1 MSEKET
7 NIQPTEATTVA
18 VEIIENPLSPKGGGL
33 LDSYRQYYKMA
44 TEVSKSELIPQSFR
58 GKPMDIA
65 IAFDMAAR
73 MGVSPLVVMQNL
85 YVVKG
90 TPSWKG
96 QACISL
102 IRNKFKNVKHIYVG
116 EKGKDTYGCYVQAI
130 NDDGEVI
137 KGPEVTIAM
146 ARSEGWMSNSKWTN
160 MPDLMLAYRSASFFA
175 RINCPE
181 TLMGMSVEGELE
193 TGVSKK
199 RLAEDVL

>member
-7 NIQPTEATTVA
+7 NIQPAEATTVA
-18 VEIIENPLSPKGGGL
+18 AEIIENPLSPKGGGL

-44 TEVSKSELIPQSFR
+44 IEVSKSELIPQSFR

-193 TGVSKK
+193 VGVSKK

>member
-7 NIQPTEATTVA
+7 NIQPAEATTVA
-18 VEIIENPLSPKGGGL
+18 AEIIENPLSPKGGGL

-44 TEVSKSELIPQSFR
+44 IEVSKSELIPQSFR

-90 TPSWKG
+90 IPSWKG

-193 TGVSKK
+193 VGVSKK